1 MEGLSTLPRLC
12 EYGVKNAFFCLLQA
26 GEHNFLSSYSRNLGF
41 VDLPIPVDGA
51 LQVGPVRR
59 YATVASQRVIFPK
72 KATRQPVKL
81 IIR

>member
-1 MEGLSTLPRLC
+1 MGQGRT
-12 EYGVKNAFFCLLQA
+12 
-26 GEHNFLSSYSRNLGF
+26 
-41 VDLPIPVDGA
+41 VDYIDGA

-72 KATRQPVKL
+72 KATRQPVEL